1 MSFKRFFILR
11 SVNMLIILFS
21 SLLLTL
27 FLMGSTMDNII
38 KESIRFNVVNQFN
51 DQLLN
56 FKNLEERQ
64 RYLQTQID
72 NELRNQGLN
81 EPWYSP
87 KRIINSLAKI
97 MTLDLGRSTYF
108 TSESGSASI
117 REIILEK
124 LPKTVLLFT
133 TSTIMVAVIGIFVG
147 LFISGKR
154 SSIYEKIVSAFAVL
168 SNSFPGWWIAMIM
181 IFIFAFTYQ
190 IFPARST
197 PLTSPEDP
205 SYITDLLYHM
215 TLPLI
220 TLVLLGISVWAYF
233 VKYFVSDILREDFIT
248 AKRIMGI
255 PERKIMYSHALRN
268 AAPPIITVLAF
279 SLAASFSG
287 GLIIEAVFDWPGLG
301 KLYFDAIAVMD
312 IPLILGISYMTI
324 IIFLVTVF
332 VTDILYGYFD
342 PRVKL

>member
-1 MSFKRFFILR
+1 
-11 SVNMLIILFS
+11 
-21 SLLLTL
+21 
-27 FLMGSTMDNII
+27 MDNII

-72 NELRNQGLN
+72 NEVRNQGLN

-133 TSTIMVAVIGIFVG
+133 TATIMVSVIGIFVG

-154 SSIYEKIVSAFAVL
+154 SPIYEKIVSAFAVL